1 MALIYVFFA
10 IFFCWMWIE
19 MFIFFGLKYNK
30 INHNLNQL
38 SVNKFK
44 WFLRLVIIF
53 LSTLIVFYMHLFE
66 NEVFQKTIRLCLNVL
81 R

>member
-1 MALIYVFFA
+1 MAIIYVFIA
-10 IFFCWMWIE
+10 IFFCWVWIE

-30 INHNLNQL
+30 INHNLNQF
-38 SVNKFK
+38 SVIKFK

-53 LSTLIVFYMHLFE
+53 LSTLIVFYMYLFE
-66 NEVFQKTIRLCLNVL
+66 NEIFQKTIRLCLGVL

>member
-10 IFFCWMWIE
+10 IFFCWMWAE
-19 MFIFFGLKYNK
+19 MFIYFGLKYNK
-30 INHNLNQL
+30 INHSLNQF

-53 LSTLIVFYMHLFE
+53 LSTLIVFYMYLFE
-66 NEVFQKTIRLCLNVL
+66 NEIFQKTIRLCLNIL

>member
-1 MALIYVFFA
+1 MAIIYVFFA

-53 LSTLIVFYMHLFE
+53 LSTLRVFYMHLFE